1 MFWDAY
7 THSMPH
13 AEWFGELSMW
23 LLLFL
28 ALRYGVTLQRVPNP
42 HRRRG
47 ANVRRQDGE
56 IQFELMCAA
65 DFGITAD
72 VPLSDAVTKYHPA
85 NHSLRF
91 LFALTEFGTLCTC
104 W

>member
-28 ALRYGVTLQRVPNP
+28 ALRYGVTLQRIPNP
-42 HRRRG
+42 DRRRE

-56 IQFELMCAA
+56 IQFDLMCRRPPERRCHQIPHREPQPSISLCA
-65 DFGITAD
+65 D
-72 VPLSDAVTKYHPA
+72 
-85 NHSLRF
+85 
-91 LFALTEFGTLCTC
+91 
-104 W
+104 